1 MAIDIMVSF
10 ERDPPQLDFIW
21 PGFLSGTVGAL
32 IAPGATGKSFWA
44 LEASMSVAGGISG
57 GDLLDLNPFHS
68 GRVFYLAGEDPEAVL
83 VRRIHAIG
91 KHLDLSARQAI
102 AENLIVEP
110 IMGSLFNI
118 MDERHLERLIEF
130 STVTWHGLFQHWS
143 MLRLEP
149 VRLFFICITST
160 REVCEM
166 VFLINSKRPVVPQL

>member
-10 ERDPPQLDFIW
+10 EQEPAQLDFIW

-44 LEASMSVAGGISG
+44 LEASMSVAGG
-57 GDLLDLNPFHS
+57 DLLDLNPFHS

-91 KHLDLSARQAI
+91 KYFDLSTRQAI

-130 STVTWHGLFQHWS
+130 
-143 MLRLEP
+143 
-149 VRLFFICITST
+149 
-160 REVCEM
+160 
-166 VFLINSKRPVVPQL
+166 